1 MSQADAVRFLHGKGF
16 PADVIH
22 QHLVDVFGRMAMACS
37 TVTRT
42 TREMNW
48 TIP

>member
-1 MSQADAVRFLHGKGF
+1 MSQADAVRFLHGNGP

-22 QHLVDVFGRMAMACS
+22 QHLVDVFGPMAIAYS

-42 TREMNW
+42 IR
-48 TIP
+48 